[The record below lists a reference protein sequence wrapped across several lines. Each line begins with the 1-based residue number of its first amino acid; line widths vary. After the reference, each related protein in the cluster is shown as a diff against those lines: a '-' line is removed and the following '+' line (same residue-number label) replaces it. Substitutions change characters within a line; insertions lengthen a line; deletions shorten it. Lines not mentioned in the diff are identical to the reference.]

1 MVTLAPAGPR
11 PRHRGGTSS
20 QTAARLLI
28 LMDVL
33 GTPVEPACDVPE
45 AVRVMR
51 SLTRLEKLDFWL
63 RNPDYLA
70 DELMIEL
77 EASRLPSA
85 TVQPH
90 VERMLAPSAH
100 GRHYPM
106 IRYRF
111 GAYEVVDNALAKLK
125 SLGLIVHQRGADS
138 GNRSRHDY
146 YLLLRGTEVANDMR
160 DSVPEL
166 SWYEQQADA
175 IGFLSEAMQ
184 GSAARR
190 RQYEQPEYRDAVL
203 GAEIPP
209 IFDRARQRAIRL
221 GLIEEAA

>member
-1 MVTLAPAGPR
+1 MISATAVVMR
-11 PRHRGGTSS
+11 PRARGGTSA

-33 GTPVEPACDVPE
+33 GIPVEPDCDVPD
-45 AVRVMR
+45 AVRMVR

-77 EASRLPSA
+77 EAGRLPIE
-85 TVQPH
+85 TLRPH
-90 VERMLAPSAH
+90 VQRMLAASAQGH
-100 GRHYPM
+100 HYPM
-106 IRYRF
+106 IRYKF

-125 SLGLIVHQRGADS
+125 AFGLIVHRRGADN
-138 GNRSRHDY
+138 GDRARHDY
-146 YLLLRGTEVANDMR
+146 YLLHRGVEVAEDMR
-160 DSVPEL
+160 TKMPEIF
-166 SWYEQQADA
+166 WYEQQADA
-175 IGFLSEAMQ
+175 IGFLAEAMQ

-203 GAEIPP
+203 GSEIPP
-209 IFDRARQRAIRL
+209 VFDRARERAVSL
-221 GLIEEAA
+221 GLIEEAS

>member
-1 MVTLAPAGPR
+1 MVSVTTPESR
-11 PRHRGGTSS
+11 PRKRGGTSA

-33 GTPVEPACDVPE
+33 GLPVEPDCDLPE
-45 AVRVMR
+45 AVRVVR

-77 EASRLPSA
+77 EAARLPLA
-85 TVQPH
+85 TVRPH
-90 VERMLAPSAH
+90 VERMLAASAH
-100 GRHYPM
+100 GHHYPM
-106 IRYRF
+106 IRYKF

-125 SLGLIVHQRGADS
+125 AFGLIVHRRGADS
-138 GNRSRHDY
+138 GDRARHDY
-146 YLLLRGTEVANDMR
+146 YLLRRGADVANDMR
-160 DSVPEL
+160 ASVPEL
-166 SWYEQQADA
+166 QWYEQQADA

-203 GAEIPP
+203 GSEIPP
-209 IFDRARQRAIRL
+209 VFGRVRDRAVSL